1 MATTGTAAAPDT
13 EWSEFKLDP
22 ESEFRVEVDLS
33 STAAFEVVRGSA
45 EVFGSEVATRAEVQL
60 RAGSKAAVFSWTG
73 AVVRVKGSRAA
84 EYCAGDT
91 PMPSYLNVHV
101 ALENV
106 RRDAAAFSTSSNPLS
121 GPSVMIVGP
130 SDVGKSSIAKILANY
145 AIKHHHP
152 ITFASLDC
160 ADPPLALPGSLTATI
175 ISRPIDIEEGLSG
188 TPSSTGIQPLVYY
201 YGYIDPNEK
210 LKLYQKQV
218 SLLAATVQSK
228 LASDPALRTAGVLID
243 TPSQFT
249 ENPALLSHAIEV
261 WKPSVILVVGHER
274 VYSDL
279 ARQFQGS
286 RDVSVLKLAKSGGVV
301 SRDKAYRRALQSA
314 KIREYFYGT
323 TKFPLSPFSNI
334 VSFNELAVRRVG
346 DATTILASAL
356 PIGQDRKTQETKIV
370 KVEVGDILLN
380 SVLAVSH
387 ADRLDAIAP
396 ASVSAPAL
404 TADQETALILDK
416 NVAGFIYV
424 SEVDDKKHKL
434 TILTPNPGRLP
445 KKYMVM
451 GSLKW
456 VETI

>member
-286 RDVSVLKLAKSGGVV
+286 RDVSVLKLAKSGGVRIYEYKERV
-301 SRDKAYRRALQSA
+301 RVTVTIESSDGTDAAKTDMTYTRSCISRQGVPTRTSISQNPR
-314 KIREYFYGT
+314 IFYGT

-396 ASVSAPAL
+396 ASVSAQL
-404 TADQETALILDK
+404 SQQI
-416 NVAGFIYV
+416 
-424 SEVDDKKHKL
+424 KK
-434 TILTPNPGRLP
+434 RL
-445 KKYMVM
+445 
-451 GSLKW
+451 
-456 VETI
+456 